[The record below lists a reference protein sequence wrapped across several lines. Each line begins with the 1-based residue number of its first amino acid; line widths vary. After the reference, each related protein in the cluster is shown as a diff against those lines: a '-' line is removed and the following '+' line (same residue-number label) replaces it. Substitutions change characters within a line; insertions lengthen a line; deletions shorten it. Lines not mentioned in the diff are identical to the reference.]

1 MFAAA
6 WFYSTWFY
14 SKQHPSSYWI
24 MNAALPAFLLEAVFY
39 LGAVFE
45 GTRNWFTTVRP
56 KPAQSLLLWASGMA
70 PYLVFSLLAG
80 TYNRNAF
87 ELLALITGV
96 LSLWFV
102 LLPRRTVYDLG
113 FLAMAAAPVVLRVFP
128 RIYVS
133 PDPHL
138 RIDALGHLM
147 WIRLAIAALLVLRE
161 WNPGAFGFW
170 PSRAEWRAGF
180 FYYLAAIVPIILLAL
195 GVHDVRFGLARPTW
209 WQEMALGIGWF
220 FAALW
225 VIALGEELLFRGVI
239 ERWLL
244 DARAGKTV
252 AVLISAAL
260 YGSAHL
266 AFRHFPDWRRSVVA
280 GVLGIACG
288 VAYYQTNSVRSSMVT
303 HSLVVATWRM
313 FFK

>member
-1 MFAAA
+1 
-6 WFYSTWFY
+6 
-14 SKQHPSSYWI
+14 

-45 GTRNWFTTVRP
+45 GTRNWFVTVRP
-56 KPAQSLLLWASGMA
+56 KQMRGVLLWASGVA

-80 TYNRNAF
+80 TYTKNAF

-102 LLPRRTVYDLG
+102 LLPRRPAYDLG
-113 FLAMAAAPVVLRVFP
+113 FLAIAAAPVIFRVFP
-128 RIYVS
+128 RIYAS
-133 PDPHL
+133 PDAHL

-147 WIRLAIAALLVLRE
+147 WIRLAIAGLLILRV

-170 PSRAEWRAGF
+170 PSKAEWRAGF
-180 FYYLAAIVPIILLAL
+180 LYYLGAIVPIIVLAL
-195 GVHDVRFGLARPTW
+195 AVHDVRVGLARQSW
-209 WQEMALGIGWF
+209 WQDLALGLGWF

-225 VIALGEELLFRGVI
+225 VIALGEELFFRGVI

-244 DARAGKTV
+244 DARAGKV
-252 AVLISAAL
+252 AAVLISAAL

-266 AFRHFPDWRRSVVA
+266 GFRHFPDWRQSVVA
-280 GVLGIACG
+280 GVLGIALG
-288 VAYYQTNSVRSSMVT
+288 LVYYQTNSVRASMVT
-303 HSLVVATWRM
+303 HSLVVATWRV